1 VSRPDP
7 GFAARLSRA
16 FPWRGALVLAFVVG
30 AVLLAYGF
38 YVYPHSRRNYGHEVG
53 YNRAMFGD
61 GLEQPIPFSHRLH
74 VTDKQIDCLYCHS
87 TAERSLSA
95 GLPAVEK
102 CLGCHDHIIP
112 LHEEIL
118 KLKGFQRQKRPL
130 PWVRVTY
137 NPDHVYFPHYRHTLK
152 GVRCQECHGEVETV
166 DRLRKV
172 TIYMGFCLS
181 CHKERG
187 APLTCTA
194 CHQ

>member
-1 VSRPDP
+1 MGDRPRRNKGGP
-7 GFAARLSRA
+7 AGPLLAA
-16 FPWRGALVLAFVVG
+16 ALVL
-30 AVLLAYGF
+30 LAILTSLGLYVHPHWTRSYGRTLPF
-38 YVYPHSRRNYGHEVG
+38 Q
-53 YNRAMFGD
+53 RAMFSAE
-61 GLEQPIPFSHRLH
+61 LAQPIAFSHRLH

-112 LHEEIL
+112 LHEEIQ
-118 KLKGFQRQKRPL
+118 KLKAFQRQKRPL